1 MKNKMFLTC
10 LLCLLLMCGCSDC
23 PRFDYGSMSGQSE
36 TLKLAVSDLENYVS
50 HSKSRIK
57 SISLIGLTA
66 CRTENLASVAM
77 VKVGLYFVQEMT

>member
-36 TLKLAVSDLENYVS
+36 TLKLAVSDLES
-50 HSKSRIK
+50 
-57 SISLIGLTA
+57 T
-66 CRTENLASVAM
+66 
-77 VKVGLYFVQEMT
+77 YFL